1 MTFETANSVTHKLW
15 DRSTMHH
22 ELDALVHELSERHN
36 TAKSNIAV
44 HASGPNTFTLS
55 LNRRRLALKPA
66 DQPVHTAPRI
76 SVLTRYM
83 S

>member
-1 MTFETANSVTHKLW
+1 
-15 DRSTMHH
+15 MHH

-55 LNRRRLALKPA
+55 LNPGCLKP
-66 DQPVHTAPRI
+66 D
-76 SVLTRYM
+76 S
-83 S
+83 

>member
-15 DRSTMHH
+15 DRATMHH
-22 ELDALVHELSERHN
+22 ELDALVHDLSVRHN

-55 LNRRRLALKPA
+55 LNQGAGNLEAA
-66 DQPVHTAPRI
+66 SA
-76 SVLTRYM
+76 
-83 S
+83 

>member
-1 MTFETANSVTHKLW
+1 MTFETASTVTHKLV

-22 ELDALVHELSERHN
+22 ELDALVQDLSVRHN

-55 LNRRRLALKPA
+55 LNHGAANLDSASA
-66 DQPVHTAPRI
+66 
-76 SVLTRYM
+76 
-83 S
+83 

>member
-1 MTFETANSVTHKLW
+1 MTFETATHAVTHKLW

-22 ELDALVHELSERHN
+22 ELDTLIHDLSVRHN

-55 LNRRRLALKPA
+55 LSNGAA
-66 DQPVHTAPRI
+66 DLGSAAA
-76 SVLTRYM
+76 
-83 S
+83 

>member
-22 ELDALVHELSERHN
+22 ELDALIHEHSERHN

-55 LNRRRLALKPA
+55 LNHGAANLEAVSA
-66 DQPVHTAPRI
+66 
-76 SVLTRYM
+76 
-83 S
+83 

>member
-1 MTFETANSVTHKLW
+1 MTFETANTVTHKLW

-22 ELDALVHELSERHN
+22 ELDALVHDLSIRHN

-55 LNRRRLALKPA
+55 LNHGAANLDSASA
-66 DQPVHTAPRI
+66 
-76 SVLTRYM
+76 
-83 S
+83 

>member
-1 MTFETANSVTHKLW
+1 MMFETASTVTHKLW

-22 ELDALVHELSERHN
+22 ELDTLVHDLSVRHN

-55 LNRRRLALKPA
+55 LNHGAANLDSASA
-66 DQPVHTAPRI
+66 
-76 SVLTRYM
+76 
-83 S
+83 

>member
-15 DRSTMHH
+15 DRATMHH
-22 ELDALVHELSERHN
+22 ELDALVHDLSVRHN

-55 LNRRRLALKPA
+55 LHQGAGNLEAA
-66 DQPVHTAPRI
+66 SA
-76 SVLTRYM
+76 
-83 S
+83 